1 MSIASLPALVC
12 HLRDRRRHDDWWPA
26 PHFVPIMVVTRKAPL
41 PPTPSSRSSSS
52 QAVPRMAKLK
62 VNQLNQPEHSS
73 PLANGKPRTADFTV
87 SYCSH
92 AHSTHRLCKMDV
104 DGSISYPP
112 TSIKHHLITNFP
124 VLQDSTAI
132 SKLKPKS
139 KWRRKSSPVS
149 ACFWR
154 SSRRVSLTYNHV
166 TEAQEGYFQA
176 FRRLCL
182 QSIPWVVRCV
192 LVLRLSKR

>member
-1 MSIASLPALVC
+1 MLSSSDGPSQLPDVHQHDVWCIRVRTSLTEELTRFRSMLGGDGGRAVRVSGAGVAGDGTEPKKQMMCSHVSITSLPALVC

-52 QAVPRMAKLK
+52 QAVPRMAKVK

-92 AHSTHRLCKMDV
+92 AHSTHRLRGIDV
-104 DGSISYPP
+104 GGFISYSPP
-112 TSIKHHLITNFP
+112 PASIRYHLITNLP
-124 VLQDSTAI
+124 VL
-132 SKLKPKS
+132 
-139 KWRRKSSPVS
+139 
-149 ACFWR
+149 
-154 SSRRVSLTYNHV
+154 
-166 TEAQEGYFQA
+166 
-176 FRRLCL
+176 
-182 QSIPWVVRCV
+182 
-192 LVLRLSKR
+192 